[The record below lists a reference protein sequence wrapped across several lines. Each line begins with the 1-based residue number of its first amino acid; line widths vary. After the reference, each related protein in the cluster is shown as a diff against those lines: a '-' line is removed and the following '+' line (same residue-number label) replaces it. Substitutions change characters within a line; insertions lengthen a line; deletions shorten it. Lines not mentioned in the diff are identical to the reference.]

1 MYVAVPC
8 EDVSTY
14 VLSFRTLVS
23 ATSEESE
30 SVPATYIYQCP
41 SAGYPQAFYSQT
53 LPLQKTN

>member
-41 SAGYPQAFYSQT
+41 SAGYPPGVLFPNTPTSE
-53 LPLQKTN
+53 TN